1 VPIGDLLYNAIVEGD
16 RDNIIAWIDRA
27 LAESLTPM
35 DINNLHLVRG
45 MNEVGRRFNEK
56 IYFLPQVILSAET
69 MQMAFNK
76 LRPLLPKDDSVRK
89 GCFVVATVR
98 GDVHDI
104 GKNIVGAVMENH
116 GWEVHNLGKNIPR
129 EAIAAAA
136 VEKKADLVGLSALM
150 TTTMIEMKRVIDHF
164 RENGLQNVKIII
176 GGAVTSQKYSE
187 EIDAAA
193 WGRDAVDAVHKA
205 DSICGLVKSAAN
217 HDAG

>member
-1 VPIGDLLYNAIVEGD
+1 M
-16 RDNIIAWIDRA
+16 
-27 LAESLTPM
+27 TPM

-45 MNEVGRRFNEK
+45 MNEVGRRFNDK

-76 LRPLLPKDDSVRK
+76 LRPLLPKDDSIRK

-104 GKNIVGAVMENH
+104 GKNIVAAVMENH
-116 GWEVHNLGKNIPR
+116 GWEVHNLGKNVPR
-129 EAIAAAA
+129 ETIAAKA
-136 VEKKADLVGLSALM
+136 VELKAQLVGLSALM

-164 RENGLQNVKIII
+164 REQGLHDVKIII

-187 EIDAAA
+187 EIDAAG
-193 WGRDAVDAVHKA
+193 WGRDAVDAVKKA
-205 DSICGLVKSAAN
+205 DVILKLGKNAAAPA
-217 HDAG
+217 HPAG